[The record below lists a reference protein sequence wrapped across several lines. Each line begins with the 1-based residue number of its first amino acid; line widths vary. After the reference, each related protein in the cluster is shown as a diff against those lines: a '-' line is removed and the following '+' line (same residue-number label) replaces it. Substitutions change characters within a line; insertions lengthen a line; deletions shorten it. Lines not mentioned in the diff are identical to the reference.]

1 MARPIKSIANEQ
13 LTALMRMKPSL
24 SDTAAFFMVSE
35 DTIERHIAR
44 EFEMS
49 FAEFRE
55 AHMVECRHELI
66 RKAYSM
72 ALGGDRAMLALCVK
86 NRTRRA
92 YLNQRRHPEAC
103 CFYFREFYRLIHWLT
118 DSNNHEPVRYDL
130 CEAQRPRCQSYRS

>member
-1 MARPIKSIANEQ
+1 MARPSKSIAKEQ

-72 ALGGDRAMLALCVK
+72 ALGGDRAMLALCLKHMCGWVDK
-86 NRTRRA
+86 VENIESARSVIQLA
-92 YLNQRRHPEAC
+92 YAPA
-103 CFYFREFYRLIHWLT
+103 T
-118 DSNNHEPVRYDL
+118 VR
-130 CEAQRPRCQSYRS
+130 